1 MDYKVLHK
9 EGDLFTI
16 FTSKEDKKIIGTH
29 NHQNS
34 ELKTLYF
41 DLKKNSSVDI
51 MRLIGINGWTVC
63 VNRNFDNLLICVLIN
78 DYPYYFLTDY
88 DNNRNVSIK
97 KLNQYIDFNYNNELI
112 FFTGSGGGGTSIVVK
127 LLRFMGVYFGNDCGD
142 INN

>member
-63 VNRNFDNLLICVLIN
+63 VNRNFDNLLIFVLIN